1 MTETKKEKI
10 DSILA
15 YVLVKSIMTNPQA
28 TDAYALGLIDE
39 KGNSIKEPET
49 DEERDALTVL
59 NKLGFKIRRMLSS
72 RLSELSSFAYV
83 KSIPDDYQN
92 LLSTNNVE
100 KKAMVK
106 RVKKDIENLE
116 ETHKMKFDDIV
127 KIYLNE
133 YLKDK

>member
-1 MTETKKEKI
+1 MAETKKEKI

-15 YVLVKSIMTNPQA
+15 YVLIKSIMTNPQA

-92 LLSTNNVE
+92 LLSTNSVE

-106 RVKKDIENLE
+106 RVKKDIDNLS
-116 ETHKMKFDDIV
+116 ETYKMPFDDIV

-133 YLKDK
+133 SLKDK